1 MIMSGC
7 GCDRRGFFSHAF
19 GCGAWVG
26 LALAAGTPMAR
37 QAQAR
42 TMADPVVTTP
52 FARIEK
58 IADGVWAVIST
69 PFAPDGGRGDR
80 TTLSNGGIIAG
91 RDAVLVVE
99 GFNSPAG
106 GAWLSDQVL
115 ALTGRR
121 PTHVVAT
128 HYHLDHV
135 GGLAGFRRGAEG
147 PELLMTART
156 GTLSAERNA
165 LARPVEGSPFAKA
178 PPVLLPTLV
187 LPEGQSQLDLG
198 GRIVRLVARTGHTD
212 SDVSVELDDPR
223 VVFGGDL
230 LWNGIFPNY
239 VDTEP
244 VKLSTA
250 VAALLAEPKTV
261 VVPGH
266 GALSDAAGL
275 SAFQGVL
282 DAVEAAARRSHAA
295 GLPLEQAAQAF
306 TLPASLGAWTLF
318 NPAFYTN
325 AFKAWYRVLA

>member
-1 MIMSGC
+1 MSTC
-7 GCDRRGFFSHAF
+7 GCDRRVFFGHAF
-19 GCGAWVG
+19 GCGAWVAV
-26 LALAAGTPMAR
+26 ALTAGTVTAQR
-37 QAQAR
+37 SQAR
-42 TMADPVVTTP
+42 TLSDPVVTTP

-58 IADGVWAVIST
+58 LGEGVWAVVST

-99 GFNSPAG
+99 GFNMPAG
-106 GAWLSDQVL
+106 AAWLSDQAL

-147 PELLMTART
+147 PDLLMTART
-156 GTLSAERNA
+156 GALSVERNG
-165 LARPVEGSPFAKA
+165 LARPVEGSPFGKA

-187 LPEGQSQLDLG
+187 LPEAEAVLDLG
-198 GRIVRLVARTGHTD
+198 GRKVRLVARTGHTD
-212 SDVSVELDDPR
+212 SDVTVELDDPR
-223 VVFGGDL
+223 VIFGGDL

-239 VDTEP
+239 VDANP
-244 VKLSTA
+244 LKLSTA
-250 VAALLAEPKTV
+250 VRALLAEPAAL

-266 GALSDAAGL
+266 GSLSVARDL
-275 SAFQGVL
+275 SAYAGVL

-295 GLPLEQAAQAF
+295 GLPLEQAAAAF
-306 TLPASLGAWTLF
+306 TLPAGLGAWTLF
-318 NPAFYTN
+318 NPGFYTN
-325 AFKAWYRVLA
+325 AFKAWYRVLG